1 MAKASDDGGVG
12 GRDEGEGDILT
23 WQWRCGWGGVGGE
36 GRGGERWE
44 GKGEGE
50 MCIYYSPGVFIGAA
64 AWMLVI
70 TSGRDINYR
79 NS

>member
-1 MAKASDDGGVG
+1 MLRSGEFLHGEGVWRGVG
-12 GRDEGEGDILT
+12 EERGEVGKGRYPYMAVAV
-23 WQWRCGWGGVGGE
+23 RVGQGE
-36 GRGGERWE
+36 GRGE
-44 GKGEGE
+44 GG
-50 MCIYYSPGVFIGAA
+50 MSIYYSPRVFIGAA

>member
-1 MAKASDDGGVG
+1 MRGRGISLHGSGCAGGVG
-12 GRDEGEGDILT
+12 GGE
-23 WQWRCGWGGVGGE
+23 RKGGE
-36 GRGGERWE
+36 GSE
-44 GKGEGE
+44 GDVY
-50 MCIYYSPGVFIGAA
+50 IYYSPGVFIGAA